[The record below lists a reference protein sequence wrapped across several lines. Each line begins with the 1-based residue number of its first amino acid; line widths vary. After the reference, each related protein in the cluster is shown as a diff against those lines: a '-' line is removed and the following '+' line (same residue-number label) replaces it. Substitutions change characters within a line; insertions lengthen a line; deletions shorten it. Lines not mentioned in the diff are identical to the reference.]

1 VSGAELDRISLH
13 DSRRYR
19 VRGPDWR
26 VVEGHG
32 RTVTR
37 FGAGLPIALDAAV
50 ARIDHGGAGRVR
62 LETARGAL
70 RARAAIVTVST
81 DVLAAGMIR
90 FDPPL
95 PDKIAAAVCLPLG
108 LANKVFLHLDDPGD
122 LPKDGHLLGDPK
134 RAETGAY
141 HLRPFGRP
149 AIECYFGGGLARRLE
164 AAGAEAAAA
173 FALDE
178 LAALL
183 GEGFRRRAR
192 LLAATAWGQEPAI
205 RGSYAYA
212 RPGAAG
218 SRAAL
223 AAPVEGRLFFAGE
236 ATSPSAFSTAWGAYD
251 SGVRAAE
258 EALAALGG

>member
-1 VSGAELDRISLH
+1 VSGAELDHVSLH

-32 RTVTR
+32 RTVTQ
-37 FGAGLPIALDAAV
+37 FGDGLPIALEAAV
-50 ARIDHGGAGRVR
+50 ARIDHGGTDRIR

-81 DVLAAGMIR
+81 DVLAAEAIR

-95 PDKIAAAVCLPLG
+95 PDKIAAAAGLPLG
-108 LANKVFLHLDDPGD
+108 LADKVFLHVDEPGD
-122 LPKDGHLLGDPK
+122 LPKDGHLLGSPG
-134 RAETGAY
+134 RIETGAY

-149 AIECYFGGGLARRLE
+149 VIEGYFGGGLARRLE

-173 FALDE
+173 FARDE

-192 LLAATAWGQEPAI
+192 LLAATAWGQEPTI

-218 SRAAL
+218 NRAVL
-223 AAPVEGRLFFAGE
+223 AAPVGERLFFAGE
-236 ATSPSAFSTAWGAYD
+236 ATSPNAFTTAWGACD

-258 EALAALGG
+258 EALAVLGG